1 MGRVSFA
8 TKLRTKRM
16 DKHLKQAYKKRK
28 TNKKKKRRSK
38 PWKIKPRNIY
48 LLDPK

>member
-16 DKHLKQAYKKRK
+16 DKHLKQAYKKEK
-28 TNKKKKRRSK
+28 NKKKQEAKHGK
-38 PWKIKPRNIY
+38 
-48 LLDPK
+48 